1 VHPIVHFRFMRE
13 KSGNSP
19 RLHSTLAV
27 LFMEETSGFDLVG
40 NYVLIMKVIK
50 VVILGNNGNTAEFEC
65 LFFFI

>member
-50 VVILGNNGNTAEFEC
+50 VVI
-65 LFFFI
+65 